1 MKKILFLSVFFLI
14 SAFIGYENPRLI
26 EDPKKYIKFY
36 LKKLNLINNFVVSNE
51 DIGIIEKEKYD
62 IQDSDNLIIEG
73 NSYNLVLNKKINF
86 EDRTAG
92 FFINDYEK
100 EKIKFNIFLQ
110 NGVNIQNKLTK
121 EIFLPSD
128 VSFDQNGGV
137 KSVFKVKEKIFALVS
152 NKKINCSYASIYE
165 IEKQKN
171 IFTTKCLPDI
181 KNVDFNG
188 LGGAVVEKDNFIF
201 ISIGAP
207 EWDSREIS
215 SLAQNKDFLYG
226 KIIKIEKKYFS
237 DSLNEKPLIDIFT
250 YGHKNP
256 QGLTTSKEF
265 FFSIEHGPQGGD
277 EINLIQRNKNFGWP
291 KVSYGTEYNNGR
303 SYDRYD
309 KNFQKPLFTFLPSVA
324 PSSLNRCPDNL
335 EKYYEEDICLMF
347 LTLRD
352 MSLYVL
358 LIDKAKLNVISYEKF
373 KIDQRLRHFG
383 IKNNKLFVKNNT
395 FFISADGAGIF
406 SAKFDNFR

>member
-1 MKKILFLSVFFLI
+1 M
-14 SAFIGYENPRLI
+14 
-26 EDPKKYIKFY
+26 
-36 LKKLNLINNFVVSNE
+36 
-51 DIGIIEKEKYD
+51 
-62 IQDSDNLIIEG
+62 IIEG

-152 NKKINCSYASIYE
+152 NKKINCAYASIYE
-165 IEKQKN
+165 REKQKN
-171 IFTTKCLPDI
+171 IFTTNCLPDI

-265 FFSIEHGPQGGD
+265 FSIEHGPQGGD

-309 KNFQKPLFTFLPSVA
+309 KNFQ
-324 PSSLNRCPDNL
+324 NRC
-335 EKYYEEDICLMF
+335 
-347 LTLRD
+347 
-352 MSLYVL
+352 L
-358 LIDKAKLNVISYEKF
+358 LF
-373 KIDQRLRHFG
+373 CPQ
-383 IKNNKLFVKNNT
+383 
-395 FFISADGAGIF
+395 
-406 SAKFDNFR
+406 

>member
-62 IQDSDNLIIEG
+62 LQDSDNLIIEG
-73 NSYNLVLNKKINF
+73 NYYNLVLNKKINF

-152 NKKINCSYASIYE
+152 NKKINCAYASIYE

-226 KIIKIEKKYFS
+226 KIIKIEK
-237 DSLNEKPLIDIFT
+237 NIFQIL
-250 YGHKNP
+250 K
-256 QGLTTSKEF
+256 
-265 FFSIEHGPQGGD
+265 
-277 EINLIQRNKNFGWP
+277 
-291 KVSYGTEYNNGR
+291 
-303 SYDRYD
+303 
-309 KNFQKPLFTFLPSVA
+309 
-324 PSSLNRCPDNL
+324 
-335 EKYYEEDICLMF
+335 
-347 LTLRD
+347 
-352 MSLYVL
+352 
-358 LIDKAKLNVISYEKF
+358 
-373 KIDQRLRHFG
+373 
-383 IKNNKLFVKNNT
+383 
-395 FFISADGAGIF
+395 
-406 SAKFDNFR
+406 